1 MLEYSKMILQKVS
14 FSPELFRKELF
25 KSLTGLKNEEALMLQ
40 MWCLLTF
47 KEQYKEII
55 EEAFSYLA

>member
-55 EEAFSYLA
+55 GEAFSYLA